1 MGEIM
6 SNNLGTWNRGR
17 EMSITEISVKR
28 PAAMW
33 MAVILFI
40 GLGIMGYK
48 SMGADLMPSMNIP
61 VISIMTTYNGAS
73 AEDIKKDVVEPIEDS
88 VSGISGVDVINS
100 TAGEGS
106 GTVTITFKMSA
117 DINTAYLDVQ
127 KAVEL
132 ASAKLPK
139 EADKPVLFKMDMN
152 AIPIMIVSING
163 DASYDELYNQSDIL
177 KQRLEK
183 IPGVGNISLM
193 GADKKQLMIKIDK
206 ATMEY
211 YGVNVDTL
219 MATLQGSNVN
229 IPAGDIKQDNLDQSV
244 RIIGQFNTID
254 DARNLL
260 IPASNGVNIRLGD
273 IAKINLEVPDPT
285 VLTRFNGNKTMAMI
299 IGKQSDSNVV
309 EVADAVK
316 KELEDVRKTL
326 PKGTKVNILMD
337 TTTFINSS
345 LTQIKHNL
353 IEGIITTAIVLYL
366 FFRSLRSSL
375 VVLIAIPTSLV
386 ATFFMMYQMHFTLNM
401 LSLMGLSLVVG
412 TLVDDSIVVI
422 ENIQRHMDMRKN
434 PIDAAIEGRR
444 EVGMAAIAITLCD
457 VVVFAP
463 ISFVSG
469 LVGQMFREFGLTIVA
484 ATMFSLIVSFT
495 ITPMLSSRLLK
506 NRNDKEKKAKKEKNN
521 FLSRITSKFNRITP
535 KREWSFE
542 RLVEAYKKVLI
553 WSLDNRKKVL
563 AIVIAGVVLSVML
576 IPMGMIKTEFIPMA
590 DQSSFTINLKL
601 APGSTLKQT
610 DEKVSEVE
618 KYLHETKEVKDYFSL
633 IGNDGQESAD
643 KSIAQIYVNLVP
655 KGERKKSQ
663 SELASEVRIFGK
675 NMSGVDLNVS
685 ESSSS
690 GGSSKPVSIKIKGD
704 DSDTIRDLSNEV
716 EKLLKTIPGV
726 TDISNSSSSRSS
738 ELRVNIDSLAAT
750 QYNIS
755 TTNVGSVVR
764 MALAGTNVGVYR
776 SNNEE
781 NDIILKFEDGQIKSA
796 EDLKSLKITNSLGEQ
811 IPLSQVASV
820 EKIDSAPSISREDK
834 QDMVTVEANLQG
846 RVLGEVTNDINAK
859 LKTLSVPNGYTISF
873 GGNQKDMADSFSSLG
888 LALCASIALVY
899 MILVVLY
906 ESFLTPFI
914 RMMALPCAIIGA
926 LGLLALTGQT
936 LNLMSMIGL
945 IMLEGLASKNGTLL
959 IDYTNTLM
967 KRGMNLRDA
976 LIESGATRLRPII
989 MTSATMI
996 VSMLPVALSMGEG
1009 TEMKKSMAIVI
1020 IGGMLAS
1027 TILSP
1032 IVLPIIYT
1040 LMADLKRAVS
1050 FKKKKNQNLEEGGT
1064 YEV

>member
-1 MGEIM
+1 M
-6 SNNLGTWNRGR
+6 R
-17 EMSITEISVKR
+17 ITEISVKR

-73 AEDIKKDVVEPIEDS
+73 AEDVKKDIVKPIEDA
-88 VSGISGVDVINS
+88 VSGISGVDVLNS
-100 TAGEGS
+100 TSGEGY

-117 DINTAYLDVQ
+117 NINTAYLDVQ
-127 KAVEL
+127 KAVEVV
-132 ASAKLPK
+132 SARLPK
-139 EADKPVLFKMDMN
+139 AADKPTLFKMDMS

-163 DASYDELYNQSDIL
+163 DSSYEELYNQSDIL
-177 KQRLEK
+177 KQKLEK

-211 YGVNVDTL
+211 YGVNVDAL
-219 MATLQGSNVN
+219 MGALQASNVN
-229 IPAGDIKQDNLDQSV
+229 IPAGDIKQENLDQAV
-244 RIIGQFNTID
+244 RIIGQFNSID
-254 DARNLL
+254 AVKNLL
-260 IPASNGVNIRLGD
+260 VPAGNGVNIRLGD
-273 IAKINLEVPDPT
+273 IAKIDLEVPDAT
-285 VLTRFNGNKTMAMI
+285 VLTRYGGNKTIAMI
-299 IGKQSDSNVV
+299 LGKQSDSNVV
-309 EVADAVK
+309 EVADSVK
-316 KELEDVRKTL
+316 KELEDIRKSL
-326 PKGTKVNILMD
+326 PKGTEVNILMD

-366 FFRSLRSSL
+366 FFRSFRSSL

-422 ENIQRHMDMRKN
+422 ENIQRHMDMGKN
-434 PIDAAIEGRR
+434 PLQAAIDGRK

-463 ISFVSG
+463 VSLVSG

-506 NRNDKEKKAKKEKNN
+506 NQNNDEKIAPKET
-521 FLSRITSKFNRITP
+521 FLSRINSKFAR
-535 KREWSFE
+535 KSSDKKGSFDK
-542 RLVEAYKKVLI
+542 LVEVYRKTLI

-563 AIVIAGVVLSVML
+563 AFVIAGVVLSVML
-576 IPMGMIKTEFIPMA
+576 IPMGMIKSEFIPVA
-590 DQSSFTINLKL
+590 DQSSFTISLKL

-610 DEKVSEVE
+610 DAKVSEVE
-618 KYLHETKEVKDYFSL
+618 KYLQGTKEVKDYFSL
-633 IGNDGQESAD
+633 IGHDGESTAD
-643 KSIAQIYVNLVP
+643 KSIAQIFVNLVP

-663 SELASEVRIFGK
+663 SELASEIRTFGK
-675 NMSGVDLNVS
+675 KMSGVDLNVA

-690 GGSSKPVSIKIKGD
+690 GGSSKPVSIKIKGN
-704 DSDTIRDLSNEV
+704 DSSTIRDLSKEV
-716 EKLLKTIPGV
+716 EKLLNTVSGI
-726 TDISNSSSSRSS
+726 TDISNSTSSRSS
-738 ELRVNIDSLAAT
+738 ELRVNIDNLAAT
-750 QYNIS
+750 QYKIS
-755 TTNVGSVVR
+755 TSNIGSVVR

-781 NDIILKFEDGQIKSA
+781 NDITLKFENGQINSA
-796 EDLKSLKITNSLGEQ
+796 EDLKSLMITNSAGEE
-811 IPLSQVASV
+811 IPLSQVASIQ
-820 EKIDSAPSISREDK
+820 KIDGAPSISREDK
-834 QDMVTVEANLQG
+834 QDMVSVEANIQG
-846 RVLGEVTNDINAK
+846 RVLGEVTDDINSK
-859 LKTLSVPNGYTISF
+859 LKALSIPDGYSISF
-873 GGNQKDMADSFSSLG
+873 GGNQKQMADSFSSLG
-888 LALCASIALVY
+888 LALCASLALVY

-926 LGLLALTGQT
+926 FGLLALTGQT

-967 KRGMNLRDA
+967 KRGMNLREA
-976 LIESGATRLRPII
+976 LIESGVTRLRPII

-1040 LMADLKRAVS
+1040 LMADLKNKVS
-1050 FKKKKNQNLEEGGT
+1050 FKKKKSHSLEGGST

>member
-1 MGEIM
+1 
-6 SNNLGTWNRGR
+6 
-17 EMSITEISVKR
+17 MSITEISVKR

-48 SMGADLMPSMNIP
+48 SMGADLMPSMDIP
-61 VISIMTTYNGAS
+61 VISIMTNYNGAS
-73 AEDIKKDVVEPIEDS
+73 AEDIKKDIVKPIEDA
-88 VSGISGVDVINS
+88 VSGISGIDVLNS
-100 TAGEGS
+100 TSGEGY

-117 DINTAYLDVQ
+117 NINTAYLDVQ

-132 ASAKLPK
+132 ASARLPK
-139 EADKPVLFKMDMN
+139 AADKPILYKMDMS
-152 AIPIMIVSING
+152 AIPMMIVSING
-163 DASYDELYNQSDIL
+163 DASYEELYNQSDIL

-183 IPGVGNISLM
+183 VPGVGNISLL

-211 YGVNVDTL
+211 YGVNIDTL
-219 MATLQGSNVN
+219 MGTLQASNVN
-229 IPAGDIKQDNLDQSV
+229 IPAGEIKQENLDQSV
-244 RIIGQFNTID
+244 RIIGQFNSVD
-254 DARNLL
+254 SVRNLL
-260 IPASNGVNIRLGD
+260 VPAGNGVTIRLGD
-273 IAKINLEVPDPT
+273 IAKIDLEVPDAT
-285 VLTRFNGNKTMAMI
+285 VLTRSGGNRTIAMML
-299 IGKQSDSNVV
+299 GKQSDSNVV
-309 EVADAVK
+309 EVADSVK
-316 KELEDVRKTL
+316 KELEDIKKTL
-326 PKGTKVNILMD
+326 PKGTEVNILMD

-345 LTQIKHNL
+345 LTEIKHNL
-353 IEGIITTAIVLYL
+353 FEGIITTALVLYL
-366 FFRSLRSSL
+366 FFRSFRSSL

-386 ATFFMMYQMHFTLNM
+386 AAFFMMYQMHFTLNM

-422 ENIQRHMDMRKN
+422 ENIQRHMDMGKN
-434 PIDAAIEGRR
+434 PIQAAIEGRK

-463 ISFVSG
+463 VSLVSG

-506 NRNDKEKKAKKEKNN
+506 NQNNKDKIAKKEKDN
-521 FLSRITSKFNRITP
+521 FLSRITSKFNRISSN
-535 KREWSFE
+535 RERSFDKFIE
-542 RLVEAYKKVLI
+542 IYRKTLI

-576 IPMGMIKTEFIPMA
+576 IPMGMIKSEFIPIA
-590 DQSSFTINLKL
+590 DQSSFTINVKL

-618 KYLHETKEVKDYFSL
+618 KYLQGTKEVKDYFSL
-633 IGNDGQESAD
+633 IGHDGEATAD
-643 KSIAQIYVNLVP
+643 KAIAQIYVNLVP

-663 SELASEVRIFGK
+663 SEIASAVRAFGK
-675 NMSGVDLNVS
+675 NMSGVDFNVS

-690 GGSSKPVSIKIKGD
+690 GGSSKPVSIKIKGN
-704 DSDTIRDLSNEV
+704 DSDTIKDLSNEV
-716 EKLLKTIPGV
+716 EKLLSTVQGV
-726 TDISNSSSSRSS
+726 TDISNSTSSRSS

-776 SNNEE
+776 SKNEE
-781 NDIILKFEDGQIKSA
+781 NDITLKFENGQIKSA
-796 EDLKSLKITNSLGEQ
+796 EDLKSLKIINSSGQE
-811 IPLSQVASV
+811 IPLSQVASIQ
-820 EKIDSAPSISREDK
+820 KIDGAPSISREDK
-834 QDMVTVEANLQG
+834 QDMVTVEANIQG
-846 RVLGEVTNDINAK
+846 RVLGEVTDDINTK
-859 LKTLSVPNGYTISF
+859 LKAISVPNGHSISF
-873 GGNQKDMADSFSSLG
+873 GGNQKSMVESFSSLG
-888 LALCASIALVY
+888 LALCASLALVY

-926 LGLLALTGQT
+926 FGLLALTGQT

-976 LIESGATRLRPII
+976 LIESGVTRLRPII

-1020 IGGMLAS
+1020 IGGMVAS

-1040 LMADLKRAVS
+1040 LMADLKNVIS
-1050 FKKKKNQNLEEGGT
+1050 FKKKKSHNLEGGST

>member
-1 MGEIM
+1 
-6 SNNLGTWNRGR
+6 
-17 EMSITEISVKR
+17 MSITEISVKR

-40 GLGIMGYK
+40 GLGVMGYK

-73 AEDIKKDVVEPIEDS
+73 AEDIKKDVVKPIEDS
-88 VSGISGVDVINS
+88 VSGISGVDVLNS
-100 TAGEGS
+100 TSGEGS

-139 EADKPVLFKMDMN
+139 EADKPILFKMDMN
-152 AIPIMIVSING
+152 AIPIMIVSVNG
-163 DASYDELYNQSDIL
+163 DASYEELYNQSDIL

-183 IPGVGNISLM
+183 IPGVGNISLL

-219 MATLQGSNVN
+219 MGTLQASNVN
-229 IPAGDIKQDNLDQSV
+229 IPSGDIKQDNLDQSV
-244 RIIGQFNTID
+244 RIIGQFNSVD

-260 IPASNGVNIRLGD
+260 IPAGNGINIRLGD
-273 IAKINLEVPDPT
+273 IAKIDLEVPDAT
-285 VLTRFNGNKTMAMI
+285 VLTRFNSNKTMAMI

-309 EVADAVK
+309 EVANSVK
-316 KELEDVRKTL
+316 KELADINKTL
-326 PKGTKVNILMD
+326 PKGTEVNILMD

-366 FFRSLRSSL
+366 FFRSFRSSL

-422 ENIQRHMDMRKN
+422 ENIQRHMDMGKN

-444 EVGMAAIAITLCD
+444 EVGMAAIAISLCD

-463 ISFVSG
+463 ISLVSG
-469 LVGQMFREFGLTIVA
+469 LVGQMFKEFGLTIVA

-495 ITPMLSSRLLK
+495 ITPMLSSRLLT
-506 NRNDKEKKAKKEKNN
+506 NRNNKEKKEKNN
-521 FLSRITSKFNRITP
+521 FLSRISFKVNRIGSKIS
-535 KREWSFE
+535 KRSSKSKWTFE
-542 RLVEAYKKVLI
+542 RLVEAYKKALI

-563 AIVIAGVVLSVML
+563 AIVIAGVVFSVAL
-576 IPMGMIKTEFIPMA
+576 IPLGVLKSEFIPMA

-618 KYLHETKEVKDYFSL
+618 KYLQKTKEVKNYFSL
-633 IGNDGQESAD
+633 IGHDGQESAD
-643 KSIAQIYVNLVP
+643 KSIAQIYVNLIP

-663 SELASEVRIFGK
+663 SELASEIRVFGK
-675 NMSGVDLNVS
+675 NMSGVDFNVS

-704 DSDTIRDLSNEV
+704 DSDTIRGLSDEV
-716 EKLLKTIPGV
+716 EKLLNTVPGV

-755 TTNVGSVVR
+755 TTNIGSVVR

-781 NDIILKFEDGQIKSA
+781 NDITLKFENGQIKSA
-796 EDLKSLKITNSLGEQ
+796 EDLKSLKVTNSLGQQ
-811 IPLSQVASV
+811 IPLSQVASIQN
-820 EKIDSAPSISREDK
+820 IDSDPSISREDK

-859 LKTLSVPNGYTISF
+859 LKALSVPDGYSISF
-873 GGNQKDMADSFSSLG
+873 GGNQKDMAESFSSLG
-888 LALCASIALVY
+888 LALCASLALVY

-926 LGLLALTGQT
+926 FGLLALTGQT
-936 LNLMSMIGL
+936 LNLMSIIGL

-989 MTSATMI
+989 MTSSTMI

-1020 IGGMLAS
+1020 IGGMVAS

-1040 LMADLKRAVS
+1040 LMDDLKGVVS
-1050 FKKKKNQNLEEGGT
+1050 FKKKKNQNLEGGST

>member
-1 MGEIM
+1 
-6 SNNLGTWNRGR
+6 
-17 EMSITEISVKR
+17 MSITEISVKR

-40 GLGIMGYK
+40 GLGVMGYK
-48 SMGADLMPSMNIP
+48 NMGADLMPSMNIP
-61 VISIMTTYNGAS
+61 VISIVTTYNGAS

-88 VSGISGVDVINS
+88 VSGISGVDVLNS

-127 KAVEL
+127 KAVDL

-139 EADKPVLFKMDMN
+139 DADKPILFKMDMN
-152 AIPIMIVSING
+152 AIPIMIVSVNG
-163 DASYDELYNQSDIL
+163 DASYEELYNQSDIL

-183 IPGVGNISLM
+183 IPGVGNISLL

-219 MATLQGSNVN
+219 MGTLQASNVN
-229 IPAGDIKQDNLDQSV
+229 IPSGDIKQDSLDQSV

-260 IPASNGVNIRLGD
+260 IPAGNGVNIRLGD
-273 IAKINLEVPDPT
+273 IAKINLEVPDAT
-285 VLTRFNGNKTMAMI
+285 VLTRFNNDKTMAMI

-309 EVADAVK
+309 EVADSVK
-316 KELEDVRKTL
+316 KELEDINKTL
-326 PKGTKVNILMD
+326 PKGTEVNILMD

-366 FFRSLRSSL
+366 FFRSFRSSL

-422 ENIQRHMDMRKN
+422 ENIQRHMDMGKN

-463 ISFVSG
+463 VSLVSG

-521 FLSRITSKFNRITP
+521 FLSRINSKFSRIIP

-542 RLVEAYKKVLI
+542 RLVEAYKKTLI

-563 AIVIAGVVLSVML
+563 AIVVAGVVLSVAL
-576 IPMGMIKTEFIPMA
+576 IPMGMIKSEFIPMA

-618 KYLHETKEVKDYFSL
+618 KYLQGTKEVKNYFSL
-633 IGNDGQESAD
+633 IGHDGQESAD

-663 SELASEVRIFGK
+663 GELASEVRIFGK

-690 GGSSKPVSIKIKGD
+690 GGSGKPVSIKIKGN
-704 DSDTIRDLSNEV
+704 DSDTIRGLSDEV
-716 EKLLKTIPGV
+716 EKLLNTVPGV

-738 ELRVNIDSLAAT
+738 ELRVNIDRLAAT

-755 TTNVGSVVR
+755 TTNIGSVVR

-781 NDIILKFEDGQIKSA
+781 NDITLKFENGQINSA
-796 EDLKSLKITNSLGEQ
+796 EDLKSLKITNSLGQQ
-811 IPLSQVASV
+811 IPLSQVASIQNV
-820 EKIDSAPSISREDK
+820 DSAPSISREDK

-859 LKTLSVPNGYTISF
+859 LKALSVPDGYSISF
-873 GGNQKDMADSFSSLG
+873 GGNQKDMAESFSSLG
-888 LALCASIALVY
+888 LALCASLALVY

-926 LGLLALTGQT
+926 FGLLALTGQT
-936 LNLMSMIGL
+936 LNLMSIIGL

-1040 LMADLKRAVS
+1040 LMADLKEAVS
-1050 FKKKKNQNLEEGGT
+1050 FKKKKNQNLEEGST

>member
-1 MGEIM
+1 
-6 SNNLGTWNRGR
+6 
-17 EMSITEISVKR
+17 MSITEISVKR

-40 GLGIMGYK
+40 GLGVMGYK

-73 AEDIKKDVVEPIEDS
+73 AEDIKKDVVKPIEDS
-88 VSGISGVDVINS
+88 VSGISGVDVLNS
-100 TAGEGS
+100 TSGEGS

-139 EADKPVLFKMDMN
+139 EADKPILFKMDMN
-152 AIPIMIVSING
+152 AIPIMIVSVNG
-163 DASYDELYNQSDIL
+163 DASYEELYNQSDIL
-177 KQRLEK
+177 KQKLEK
-183 IPGVGNISLM
+183 IPGVGNISLL

-219 MATLQGSNVN
+219 IGTLQASNVN
-229 IPAGDIKQDNLDQSV
+229 IPSGDIKQDNLDQSV
-244 RIIGQFNTID
+244 RIIGQFNTVD

-260 IPASNGVNIRLGD
+260 IPAGNGVNIRLGD
-273 IAKINLEVPDPT
+273 IAKIDLEVPDAT
-285 VLTRFNGNKTMAMI
+285 VLTRFNNNKTMAMI

-309 EVADAVK
+309 EVADSVK
-316 KELEDVRKTL
+316 KELADINKTL
-326 PKGTKVNILMD
+326 PKGTEVNILMD

-366 FFRSLRSSL
+366 FFRSFRSSL

-422 ENIQRHMDMRKN
+422 ENIQRHMDMGKN

-444 EVGMAAIAITLCD
+444 EVGMAAIAISLCD

-463 ISFVSG
+463 ISLVSG
-469 LVGQMFREFGLTIVA
+469 LVGQMFKEFGLTIVA

-495 ITPMLSSRLLK
+495 ITPMLSSRLLT
-506 NRNDKEKKAKKEKNN
+506 NRNNKEKNEKKEKNN
-521 FLSRITSKFNRITP
+521 FLSRINFKINKISSKIS
-535 KREWSFE
+535 KRSSKRKWSFE
-542 RLVEAYKKVLI
+542 RLVEAYKKALI

-563 AIVIAGVVLSVML
+563 AIVIAGVVFSVAL
-576 IPMGMIKTEFIPMA
+576 IPLGVLKSEFIPMA

-618 KYLHETKEVKDYFSL
+618 KYLQGTKEVKNYFSL
-633 IGNDGQESAD
+633 IGHDGQESAD

-663 SELASEVRIFGK
+663 SELASEIRVFGK

-704 DSDTIRDLSNEV
+704 DSDTIRGLSDEV
-716 EKLLKTIPGV
+716 EKLLNTIPGV

-755 TTNVGSVVR
+755 TTNIGSVVR

-781 NDIILKFEDGQIKSA
+781 NDITLKFENGQIKSA
-796 EDLKSLKITNSLGEQ
+796 EDLKSLKVTNSLGQQ
-811 IPLSQVASV
+811 IPLSQVASIQN
-820 EKIDSAPSISREDK
+820 IDSDPSISREDK

-846 RVLGEVTNDINAK
+846 RVLGEVTNDINDK
-859 LKTLSVPNGYTISF
+859 LKAISVPDGYSISF
-873 GGNQKDMADSFSSLG
+873 GGNQKDMAESFSSLG
-888 LALCASIALVY
+888 LALCASLALVY

-926 LGLLALTGQT
+926 FGLLALTGQT
-936 LNLMSMIGL
+936 LNLMSIIGL

-989 MTSATMI
+989 MTSSTMI

-1020 IGGMLAS
+1020 IGGMVAS

-1040 LMADLKRAVS
+1040 LMDDLKGAVS
-1050 FKKKKNQNLEEGGT
+1050 FKKKKNQNLEGGST

>member
-1 MGEIM
+1 
-6 SNNLGTWNRGR
+6 
-17 EMSITEISVKR
+17 MSITEISVKR

-73 AEDIKKDVVEPIEDS
+73 AEDIKKDIVKPIEDA
-88 VSGISGVDVINS
+88 VSGISGVDVLNS
-100 TAGEGS
+100 TSGEGY

-117 DINTAYLDVQ
+117 NINTAYLDVQ
-127 KAVEL
+127 KAVEI

-139 EADKPVLFKMDMN
+139 AADKPTLFKMDMSS
-152 AIPIMIVSING
+152 IPMMIVSING
-163 DASYDELYNQSDIL
+163 DAGYEELYNKSDIL

-183 IPGVGNISLM
+183 IPGVGNISLL

-211 YGVNVDTL
+211 YGVNIDTL
-219 MATLQGSNVN
+219 MGTLQASNVN
-229 IPAGDIKQDNLDQSV
+229 IPAGEIKQDNLDQSV
-244 RIIGQFNTID
+244 RIIGQFNSID

-260 IPASNGVNIRLGD
+260 IPAGNGVTIRLGD
-273 IAKINLEVPDPT
+273 IAKIDLEVPDAT
-285 VLTRFNGNKTMAMI
+285 VLTRFGGNKTIAMM

-316 KELEDVRKTL
+316 KELEDVKNTL
-326 PKGTKVNILMD
+326 PKGTEVNILMD

-353 IEGIITTAIVLYL
+353 IEGIIITAIVLYL
-366 FFRSLRSSL
+366 FFRSFRSSL

-422 ENIQRHMDMRKN
+422 ENIQRHMDMGKN

-463 ISFVSG
+463 VSLVSG

-506 NRNDKEKKAKKEKNN
+506 NQSNKEKKVKKVKVK
-521 FLSRITSKFNRITP
+521 FFSRINTKT
-535 KREWSFE
+535 EGSFTK
-542 RLVEAYKKVLI
+542 LVGAYKKALI

-563 AIVIAGVVLSVML
+563 AIVVVGVVFSVML
-576 IPMGMIKTEFIPMA
+576 IPMGMIKSEFIPIA
-590 DQSSFTINLKL
+590 DQSSLTISLKL

-618 KYLHETKEVKDYFSL
+618 KYLQGTKEVKNYFSL
-633 IGNDGQESAD
+633 IGHDGEATAD

-655 KGERKKSQ
+655 KSERKKSQ
-663 SELASEVRIFGK
+663 SELASDVRNFGK

-690 GGSSKPVSIKIKGD
+690 GGSSKPVSIKIKGN
-704 DSDTIRDLSNEV
+704 DSDTIRALSDEV
-716 EKLLKTIPGV
+716 EKLLNTIPGV

-755 TTNVGSVVR
+755 TTNIGSVVR

-781 NDIILKFEDGQIKSA
+781 NDITLKFENGQIKSA
-796 EDLKSLKITNSLGEQ
+796 EDLKSLKITNSSGQQ
-811 IPLSQVASV
+811 IPLSQVASIQ
-820 EKIDSAPSISREDK
+820 KIDSDPSISREDK

-859 LKTLSVPNGYTISF
+859 LKSLSVPSGYSISF
-873 GGNQKDMADSFSSLG
+873 GGNQKQMTESFSSLG
-888 LALCASIALVY
+888 LALCASLALVY

-926 LGLLALTGQT
+926 FGLLALTGQT

-1020 IGGMLAS
+1020 IGGMVAS

-1040 LMADLKRAVS
+1040 LMADLKRVVS
-1050 FKKKKNQNLEEGGT
+1050 FKKKKNQNLEEGST

>member
-1 MGEIM
+1 
-6 SNNLGTWNRGR
+6 
-17 EMSITEISVKR
+17 MSITEISVKR

-40 GLGIMGYK
+40 VLGIMGYK

-73 AEDIKKDVVEPIEDS
+73 AEDTKKDIVKPIEDA
-88 VSGISGVDVINS
+88 VSGISGVDVLNS
-100 TAGEGS
+100 TCGEGY

-117 DINTAYLDVQ
+117 NINTAYLDVQ

-139 EADKPVLFKMDMN
+139 AADKPILYKMDMSS
-152 AIPIMIVSING
+152 IPMMIVSING
-163 DASYDELYNQSDIL
+163 DASYEELYNQSDIL

-183 IPGVGNISLM
+183 IPGVGNISLL

-211 YGVNVDTL
+211 YGVNIDTL
-219 MATLQGSNVN
+219 MGTLQASNVN

-244 RIIGQFNTID
+244 RIIGQFSNID
-254 DARNLL
+254 AVRNLL
-260 IPASNGVNIRLGD
+260 IPAGNGVNIRLGD
-273 IAKINLEVPDPT
+273 IAKIDLEVPDAT
-285 VLTRFNGNKTMAMI
+285 VLTRFGGNKTIAMML
-299 IGKQSDSNVV
+299 GKQSDSNVV
-309 EVADAVK
+309 EVADSVK
-316 KELEDVRKTL
+316 KELEDIKKTL
-326 PKGTKVNILMD
+326 PKGTEVNILMD

-366 FFRSLRSSL
+366 FFRSFRSSL

-386 ATFFMMYQMHFTLNM
+386 ATFFMMYQLHFTLNM

-422 ENIQRHMDMRKN
+422 ENIQRHMDMGKN
-434 PIDAAIEGRR
+434 PIAAAIEGRR

-463 ISFVSG
+463 VSFVSG

-506 NRNDKEKKAKKEKNN
+506 NKSIKEKLVKKEKFN
-521 FLSRITSKFNRITP
+521 FLNRVKPKFITRINSKFSRISSNRELTFD
-535 KREWSFE
+535 K
-542 RLVEAYKKVLI
+542 LVETYRKALI

-563 AIVIAGVVLSVML
+563 AIVIAGIVFSVAL
-576 IPMGMIKTEFIPMA
+576 IPMGMIKSEFIPMA

-618 KYLHETKEVKDYFSL
+618 KYLQGAKEVKNYFSL
-633 IGNDGQESAD
+633 IGHDGEATAD

-663 SELASEVRIFGK
+663 SELASEVRAFGK

-690 GGSSKPVSIKIKGD
+690 GGSSKPVSIKIKGN

-716 EKLLKTIPGV
+716 EKLLSTVPGI
-726 TDISNSSSSRSS
+726 TDISNSTSSRSS

-755 TTNVGSVVR
+755 TSNVGSVVR

-781 NDIILKFEDGQIKSA
+781 NDITLKFENGQIKSA
-796 EDLKSLKITNSLGEQ
+796 EDLKSLKITNSSGQQ
-811 IPLSQVASV
+811 IPLSQVASIQ
-820 EKIDSAPSISREDK
+820 KIDSAPSISREDK

-846 RVLGEVTNDINAK
+846 RVLGEVTDDINAK
-859 LKTLSVPNGYTISF
+859 LKALSVPSGYSIDF
-873 GGNQKDMADSFSSLG
+873 GGNQKQMAESFSSLG
-888 LALCASIALVY
+888 LALCASLALVY

-914 RMMALPCAIIGA
+914 RMMALPCAIIGSF
-926 LGLLALTGQT
+926 GLLALTGQT

-1009 TEMKKSMAIVI
+1009 TEMKKGMAIVI
-1020 IGGMLAS
+1020 IGGMVAS

-1032 IVLPIIYT
+1032 IVLPVIYT
-1040 LMADLKRAVS
+1040 LMADLKRVVS
-1050 FKKKKNQNLEEGGT
+1050 FKKKKSQKIEGGST

>member
-1 MGEIM
+1 
-6 SNNLGTWNRGR
+6 
-17 EMSITEISVKR
+17 MSITEISVKR

-40 GLGIMGYK
+40 GLGVMGYK

-73 AEDIKKDVVEPIEDS
+73 AEDIKKDVVKPIEDS
-88 VSGISGVDVINS
+88 VSGISGVDVLNS
-100 TAGEGS
+100 TSGEGS

-139 EADKPVLFKMDMN
+139 EADKPILFKMDMN
-152 AIPIMIVSING
+152 AIPIMIVSVNG
-163 DASYDELYNQSDIL
+163 DASYEELYNQSDIL
-177 KQRLEK
+177 KQKLEK
-183 IPGVGNISLM
+183 IPGVGNISLL

-219 MATLQGSNVN
+219 IGTLQASNVN
-229 IPAGDIKQDNLDQSV
+229 IPSGDIKQDNLDQSV
-244 RIIGQFNTID
+244 RIIGQFNTVD

-260 IPASNGVNIRLGD
+260 IPAGNGVNIRLGD
-273 IAKINLEVPDPT
+273 IAKIDLEVPDAT
-285 VLTRFNGNKTMAMI
+285 VLTRFNNNKTMAMI

-309 EVADAVK
+309 EVADSVK
-316 KELEDVRKTL
+316 KELADINKTL
-326 PKGTKVNILMD
+326 PKGTEVNILMD

-366 FFRSLRSSL
+366 FFRSFRSSL

-422 ENIQRHMDMRKN
+422 ENIQRHMDMGKN

-444 EVGMAAIAITLCD
+444 EVGMAAIAISLCD

-463 ISFVSG
+463 ISLVSG
-469 LVGQMFREFGLTIVA
+469 LVGQMFKEFGLTIVA

-495 ITPMLSSRLLK
+495 ITPMLSSRLLT
-506 NRNDKEKKAKKEKNN
+506 NRNNKERNEKKEKNN
-521 FLSRITSKFNRITP
+521 FLSRINFKINKISSKIS
-535 KREWSFE
+535 KRSSKRKWSFE
-542 RLVEAYKKVLI
+542 RLVEAYKKALI

-563 AIVIAGVVLSVML
+563 AIVIAGVVFSVAL
-576 IPMGMIKTEFIPMA
+576 IPLGVLKSEFIPMA

-618 KYLHETKEVKDYFSL
+618 KYLQGTKEVKNYFSL
-633 IGNDGQESAD
+633 IGHDGQESAD

-663 SELASEVRIFGK
+663 SELASEIRVFGK
-675 NMSGVDLNVS
+675 NMSGVDFNVS

-704 DSDTIRDLSNEV
+704 DSDTIRGLSDEV
-716 EKLLKTIPGV
+716 EKLLNTIPGV

-755 TTNVGSVVR
+755 TTNIGSVVR

-781 NDIILKFEDGQIKSA
+781 NDITLKFENGQIKSA
-796 EDLKSLKITNSLGEQ
+796 EDLKSLKVTNSLGQQ
-811 IPLSQVASV
+811 IPLSQVASIQN
-820 EKIDSAPSISREDK
+820 IDSDPSISREDK

-846 RVLGEVTNDINAK
+846 RVLGEVTNDINDK
-859 LKTLSVPNGYTISF
+859 LKAISVPDGYSISF
-873 GGNQKDMADSFSSLG
+873 GGNQKDMAESFSSLG
-888 LALCASIALVY
+888 LALCASLALVY

-926 LGLLALTGQT
+926 FGLLALTGQT
-936 LNLMSMIGL
+936 LNLMSIIGL

-989 MTSATMI
+989 MTSSTMI

-1020 IGGMLAS
+1020 IGGMVAS

-1040 LMADLKRAVS
+1040 LMDDLKGAVS
-1050 FKKKKNQNLEEGGT
+1050 FKKKKNQNLEGGST

>member
-1 MGEIM
+1 
-6 SNNLGTWNRGR
+6 
-17 EMSITEISVKR
+17 MSITEISVKR

-73 AEDIKKDVVEPIEDS
+73 AEDTKKDIVKPIEDA
-88 VSGISGVDVINS
+88 VSGISGVDVLNS
-100 TAGEGS
+100 TCGEGY

-117 DINTAYLDVQ
+117 NINTAYLDVQ

-139 EADKPVLFKMDMN
+139 AADKPILYKMDMSS
-152 AIPIMIVSING
+152 IPMMIVSING
-163 DASYDELYNQSDIL
+163 DASYEELYNQSDIL

-183 IPGVGNISLM
+183 IPGVGNISLL

-211 YGVNVDTL
+211 YGVNIDTL
-219 MATLQGSNVN
+219 MGTLQASNVN
-229 IPAGDIKQDNLDQSV
+229 IPAGEIKQDNLDQSV
-244 RIIGQFNTID
+244 RIIGQFNNID
-254 DARNLL
+254 AVKNLL
-260 IPASNGVNIRLGD
+260 IPAGNGVNIRLGD
-273 IAKINLEVPDPT
+273 IAKIDLEVPDAT
-285 VLTRFNGNKTMAMI
+285 VLTRFGGNKTIAMML
-299 IGKQSDSNVV
+299 GKQSDSNVV
-309 EVADAVK
+309 EVADSVK
-316 KELEDVRKTL
+316 KELEDIKKTL
-326 PKGTKVNILMD
+326 PKGTEVNILMD

-366 FFRSLRSSL
+366 FFRSFRSSL

-386 ATFFMMYQMHFTLNM
+386 ATFFMMYQLHFTLNM

-422 ENIQRHMDMRKN
+422 ENIQRHMDMGKN
-434 PIDAAIEGRR
+434 PIAAAIEGRR

-463 ISFVSG
+463 VSFVSG

-495 ITPMLSSRLLK
+495 ITPMLSSRLLT
-506 NRNDKEKKAKKEKNN
+506 NRNDKEKIAKKEKSN
-521 FLSRITSKFNRITP
+521 FLSKINPKFISRISSK
-535 KREWSFE
+535 KEWTFDK
-542 RLVEAYKKVLI
+542 LVETYRKALI

-563 AIVIAGVVLSVML
+563 AIVVAGIVFSVAL
-576 IPMGMIKTEFIPMA
+576 IPMGMIKSEFIPMA

-610 DEKVSEVE
+610 DEKVTEVE
-618 KYLHETKEVKDYFSL
+618 KYLQGAKEVKNYFSL
-633 IGNDGQESAD
+633 IGHDGEATAD

-663 SELASEVRIFGK
+663 SELASEVRTFGK

-690 GGSSKPVSIKIKGD
+690 GGSSKPVSIKIKGN

-716 EKLLKTIPGV
+716 EKLLSTVPGI
-726 TDISNSSSSRSS
+726 TDISNSTSSRSS

-755 TTNVGSVVR
+755 TSNVGSVVR

-781 NDIILKFEDGQIKSA
+781 NDITLKFENGQIKSA
-796 EDLKSLKITNSLGEQ
+796 EDLKSLKITNSSGQQ
-811 IPLSQVASV
+811 IPLAQVASIQ
-820 EKIDSAPSISREDK
+820 KIDSAPSISREDK

-846 RVLGEVTNDINAK
+846 RVLGEVTDDINAK
-859 LKTLSVPNGYTISF
+859 LKALSVPSGYSIEF
-873 GGNQKDMADSFSSLG
+873 GGNQKQMAESFSSLG
-888 LALCASIALVY
+888 LALCASLALVY

-914 RMMALPCAIIGA
+914 RMMALPCAIIGSFV
-926 LGLLALTGQT
+926 LLALTGQT

-1009 TEMKKSMAIVI
+1009 TEMKKGMAIVI
-1020 IGGMLAS
+1020 IGGMVAS

-1032 IVLPIIYT
+1032 IVLPVIYT
-1040 LMADLKRAVS
+1040 LMADLKGVVS
-1050 FKKKKNQNLEEGGT
+1050 FKKKKSQKIEGGST